1 MKKVI
6 LLGLLLCSCVGLTTQ
21 PVPPKTIRN
30 PDCFPSHELKVF
42 QVNDKYSLIQLY
54 YCHPA
59 DGDTDVAR
67 SCKARRQQMFG
78 GEVFATDMRQ
88 VIGEKDWKIES
99 KKLYDG
105 YTVTF
110 GAYCMVLDGTYT
122 YYNTIGTKKTIRKL
136 KMIESQIPNPEY
148 KKWQEEQAAK
158 NHETTNNN
166 KQTDE

>member
-78 GEVFATDMRQ
+78 GEVFGKQ
-88 VIGEKDWKIES
+88 NQKN
-99 KKLYDG
+99 
-105 YTVTF
+105 
-110 GAYCMVLDGTYT
+110 CMMD
-122 YYNTIGTKKTIRKL
+122 IRL
-136 KMIESQIPNPEY
+136 HLGHIVWY
-148 KKWQEEQAAK
+148 
-158 NHETTNNN
+158 
-166 KQTDE
+166 

>member
-88 VIGEKDWKIES
+88 VIGEKDWKTES
-99 KKLYDG
+99 KKI
-105 YTVTF
+105 V
-110 GAYCMVLDGTYT
+110 
-122 YYNTIGTKKTIRKL
+122 
-136 KMIESQIPNPEY
+136 
-148 KKWQEEQAAK
+148 
-158 NHETTNNN
+158 
-166 KQTDE
+166 